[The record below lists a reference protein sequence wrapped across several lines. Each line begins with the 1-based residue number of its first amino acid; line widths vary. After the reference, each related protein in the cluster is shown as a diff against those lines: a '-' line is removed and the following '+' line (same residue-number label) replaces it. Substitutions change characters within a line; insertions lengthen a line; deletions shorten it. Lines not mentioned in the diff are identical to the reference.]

1 MNPVKNSENQQKNTD
16 LLPRN
21 LRKPFYS
28 NLEKTLKI
36 LKKTIKR
43 FLPMQRRKAQ
53 DTCTI
58 IESFFPCKEN
68 YNMVVIYI
76 NYKYIKIEK

>member
-36 LKKTIKR
+36 LK
-43 FLPMQRRKAQ
+43 
-53 DTCTI
+53 
-58 IESFFPCKEN
+58 
-68 YNMVVIYI
+68 
-76 NYKYIKIEK
+76 NYKKSFYRGKGAKPKAPARLSSRFFLARRIIIW